1 MPKATALRRV
11 PPSAAPG
18 LRSPLTSALLA
29 ALLLLATLLSSLLP
43 AGAAAAAQPGP
54 APEAG
59 KPLLGAVLEWGQD
72 SAGSFAERLGA
83 TPAVFGHDISIPFR
97 DAEADNLRQFLD
109 QASAVG
115 SHAMFTVKPTVPLE
129 QIDAAAA
136 RAFAAEVA
144 NVSAGFQGTMLVRF
158 APDMNGSWVDWGQQ
172 PAAYRA
178 AFRAVA
184 AEFKETDDAG
194 TLMVWEPYVGR
205 DYPFERNR
213 NAPAA
218 GSEGFALL
226 DTNSDGA
233 WDGTDS
239 AYAPYYPGDN
249 AVEWAGLSAYHD
261 DTAGKAAVN
270 TVPASGELASM
281 LAGAGNEDFYATY
294 VEQAG
299 KPFLLQT
306 AAFYSPSAGGA
317 AEAEIKGGWW
327 DQTLEAATSA
337 RFSRTAAVVWDERVS
352 TRDSGVA
359 SIDWTITGNAEV
371 AAAARA
377 RLAASRL
384 VTGPVTELGTGQAHS
399 RANTVTG
406 AAAWS
411 VGVAL
416 LVLLVALWQLP
427 RRVSAVGAWGYA
439 DPSKRDSRVD
449 LLRGLAI
456 VFVVVNHLGM
466 TSLFQLLTQEAVGF
480 VSGAELFVLFSGLVV
495 GMVYGPRVRDDFGT
509 VVDLTARRAG
519 KLYVTALVVL
529 LGIFLV
535 SLVPVF
541 QTASLT
547 SYTDQGT
554 GGAGHGSAG
563 RTYDLYAGM
572 ESLFEFP
579 VPPQLLPAILLLQF
593 GPWQFN
599 VMGLYVILL
608 LASPLILAALNRGKA
623 WWVLAATL
631 GVYGLGAATR
641 FRLLPSQFED
651 SFPLMVWQVLF
662 VIGLVAGFHRRK
674 LVAWLT
680 ANPWAVAACTVG
692 AAVFAFLSWGNPYLA
707 NGFDVRLAVI
717 PDGVYRSMYDSFF
730 ARTYLAPGR
739 LLNVLVLIVASYA
752 FLTAYWKPVERAL
765 GWFLIPLG
773 RATLYVFVI
782 HVVLIA
788 VIANIPALGLGD
800 VLVNTAAYV
809 VILGLLWTMVRTRF
823 LFRIIPT

>member
-1 MPKATALRRV
+1 MPKATV
-11 PPSAAPG
+11 PGRAPSRAATG
-18 LRSPLTSALLA
+18 LRNPLPAALLA
-29 ALLLLATLLSSLLP
+29 AMLILFSLLP
-43 AGAAAAAQPGP
+43 AGAAAAAGPGP
-54 APEAG
+54 APEEG

-72 SAGSFAERLGA
+72 SAESFAERLGA
-83 TPAVFGHDISIPFR
+83 TPAVFGHDLSIPFR
-97 DAEADNLRQFLD
+97 DAEKTNLRQFLD
-109 QASAVG
+109 QAGAVG
-115 SHAMFTVKPTVPLE
+115 SHAMLTVKPTVPLE
-129 QIDAAAA
+129 QLDAADAQ
-136 RAFAAEVA
+136 AFAAEVA
-144 NVSAGFQGTMLVRF
+144 STSSGFQGKLLVRF

-184 AEFKETDDAG
+184 AGFKEADDAG
-194 TLMVWEPYVGR
+194 TVMVWEPYLGR

-213 NAPAA
+213 NAPAP

-226 DTNSDGA
+226 DTNGDGA
-233 WDGTDS
+233 WDGADG
-239 AYAPYYPGDN
+239 AYAPYYPGDD
-249 AVEWAGLSAYHD
+249 AVEWVGLSAYHD

-270 TVPASGELASM
+270 TVPVAGELAGM
-281 LAGAGNEDFYATY
+281 LTGAGNEDFYASY
-294 VEQAG
+294 VERRD

-306 AAFYSPSAGGA
+306 AAFYSPSTGGA
-317 AEAEIKGGWW
+317 GEAEIKGAWW
-327 DQTLEAATSA
+327 DQTLEAVTST

-352 TRDSGVA
+352 TRDTGVA
-359 SIDWTITGNAEV
+359 SIDWTIAGNSEV
-371 AAAARA
+371 AAAAHA
-377 RLAASRL
+377 RLEASDV
-384 VTGPVTELGTGQAHS
+384 VTGPVTDIRAGQAS
-399 RANTVTG
+399 SQANTLTG

-411 VGVAL
+411 VGAAL
-416 LVLLVALWQLP
+416 LILLAALWQIP
-427 RRVSAVGAWGYA
+427 RRVSAAGAWGYD
-439 DPSKRDSRVD
+439 DPSRRDSRVD

-495 GMVYGPRVRDDFGT
+495 GMVYGPRVKDDFGT
-509 VVDLTARRAG
+509 VVDLTTRRAG

-535 SLVPVF
+535 SLAPIF
-541 QTASLT
+541 QTDSLT

-554 GGAGHGSAG
+554 GGAGHDAAG

-572 ESLFEFP
+572 ESLFQFP

-631 GVYGLGAATR
+631 GIYALGTTTR

-651 SFPLMVWQVLF
+651 SFPLLVWQVLF

-674 LVAWLT
+674 VVAWLT
-680 ANPWAVAACTVG
+680 ANPWAVAGCTVC

-707 NGFDVRLAVI
+707 NGFDIRVAVI
-717 PDGVYRSMYDSFF
+717 PDSVYRIMYDSYF

-739 LLNVLVLIVASYA
+739 LLNVLVLVVASYA
-752 FLTAYWKPVERAL
+752 FLTAYWKPVQRAL

-773 RATLYVFVI
+773 RATLYVFVM

-788 VIANIPALGLGD
+788 VVANVPLLRQGD
-800 VLVNTAAYV
+800 VLINTAAYA
-809 VILGLLWTMVRTRF
+809 VILGLLWIMVRKRF
-823 LFRIIPT
+823 LFRVIPL

>member
-1 MPKATALRRV
+1 MPKATVLRRV

-18 LRSPLTSALLA
+18 FRSPLPAAFLA
-29 ALLLLATLLSSLLP
+29 ALLLLFSLLP
-43 AGAAAAAQPGP
+43 AGAAAAAGPEP
-54 APEAG
+54 APEEG

-72 SAGSFAERLGA
+72 SAESFAERLGA

-97 DAEADNLRQFLD
+97 DAEETNLRQFLD
-109 QASAVG
+109 QAAAVG

-129 QIDAAAA
+129 QLDAAAA
-136 RAFAAEVA
+136 QAFAAEVA
-144 NVSAGFQGTMLVRF
+144 SISSGFQGQLLVRF

-172 PAAYRA
+172 PAAYRS

-194 TLMVWEPYVGR
+194 TVMVWEPYLGR

-218 GSEGFALL
+218 GSEGFSLL
-226 DTNSDGA
+226 DTNGDGA
-233 WDGTDS
+233 WDGADA
-239 AYAPYYPGDN
+239 AYAPYYPGDD
-249 AVEWAGLSAYHD
+249 AVEWVGLSAYHD

-270 TVPASGELASM
+270 TVPASGELAGM
-281 LAGAGNEDFYATY
+281 LAGSGNEDFYASY
-294 VEQAG
+294 VEQRD

-306 AAFYSPSAGGA
+306 AAFYSPSTGGA
-317 AEAEIKGGWW
+317 GEAGIKGAWW
-327 DQTLEAATSA
+327 DQALDVATSE

-352 TRDSGVA
+352 TRDTGVA
-359 SIDWTITGNAEV
+359 SIDWTITGNADV

-377 RLAASRL
+377 RLDASGL
-384 VTGPVTELGTGQAHS
+384 VTGPVTDIQAGQAYS
-399 RANTVTG
+399 EANTLTG

-411 VGVAL
+411 VGAAL
-416 LVLLVALWQLP
+416 LILLVALWQIP
-427 RRVSAVGAWGYA
+427 RRVAAVGAWGYT

-495 GMVYGPRVRDDFGT
+495 GMVYGPRVKDDFGT

-529 LGIFLV
+529 LGIFLI
-535 SLVPVF
+535 SLSPIF
-541 QTASLT
+541 QTDSLT

-554 GGAGHGSAG
+554 GGAGHDSAG
-563 RTYDLYAGM
+563 RAYDLYAGM
-572 ESLFEFP
+572 EALFQFP

-623 WWVLAATL
+623 WWVLGATL
-631 GVYGLGAATR
+631 GIYALGATTR

-651 SFPLMVWQVLF
+651 SFPLLVWQVLF

-674 LVAWLT
+674 WVAWLT
-680 ANPWAVAACTVG
+680 ANPWAVVVCTAG

-707 NGFDVRLAVI
+707 NGFDLRLAVI
-717 PDGVYRSMYDSFF
+717 PDSAYRAMYDSWF

-739 LLNVLVLIVASYA
+739 LLNVLVLVVASYA

-773 RATLYVFVI
+773 RATLYVFVV

-788 VIANIPALGLGD
+788 VIANIPVLRQGD
-800 VLVNTAAYV
+800 VLINTAAYAL
-809 VILGLLWTMVRTRF
+809 ILGLLWIMVRKRF